1 MAAMTTTLTDAT
13 FNEHVRSATRPILID
28 FWAEW
33 CGPCKTVAPIVEEL
47 GVTMSDYLSVASVD
61 IDANPEI
68 AMRFSVMSVPTL
80 LLIDGEDVVF
90 RTVGA
95 RPKQRL
101 IDELEPHLR
110 R

>member
-1 MAAMTTTLTDAT
+1 MTTTLTDAT
-13 FNEHVRSATRPILID
+13 FDEHVLSATKPILID

-33 CGPCKTVAPIVEEL
+33 CGPCKTVAPIVDEL
-47 GVTMSDYLSVASVD
+47 GKDWSDHLSVASVD

-80 LLIDGEDVVF
+80 MLIDQGDVVY
-90 RTVGA
+90 RTIGA

-101 IDELEPHLR
+101 VADLEPHLR
-110 R
+110 L

>member
-1 MAAMTTTLTDAT
+1 MTLELTDAT
-13 FNEHVRSATRPILID
+13 FDEHVSSAPLPVLID

-33 CGPCKTVAPIVEEL
+33 CGPCKTVAPIMDEL
-47 GVTMSDYLSVASVD
+47 GLERQGQLTVASVD

-80 LLIDGEDVVF
+80 LLINDGTVVF

-95 RPKQRL
+95 RSKQRL
-101 IDELEPHLR
+101 LAELESHLR

>member
-1 MAAMTTTLTDAT
+1 MTTTLIDAT
-13 FNEHVRSATRPILID
+13 FDEHVLSATKPILID

-33 CGPCKTVAPIVEEL
+33 CGPCKTVAPIVDEL
-47 GVTMSDYLSVASVD
+47 GVEWSEHLTVASVD

-80 LLIDGEDVVF
+80 LLLDEGNVVF

-95 RPKQRL
+95 RSRQRL
-101 IDELEPHLR
+101 VDELAPHLR